1 VRTTTK
7 LRSCGSLMLLFAAA
21 CGLPDPETTSA
32 PEQDQAPAG
41 ATPQIAQTREVWRK
55 AMRDL
60 KLPTRGCFTS
70 DFPGIAW
77 KQVACGTP
85 PNIPYPPHQGRRSPQ
100 TVGGGTD
107 WAARVNTGLI
117 LRAEGAFDT
126 VSGVTS
132 IDSTASGGVS
142 EFSLQLNTQFFTTP
156 ACAGAS
162 NPAICQGWEQ
172 FVFSNTGSG
181 FIQYWMLPYDNP
193 CPAGWISYATATG
206 NFCYKNGAGSISPGH
221 QNVSDLASLR
231 LEGAADL
238 GGDDTIT
245 MTTPGGTLF
254 ATNNDSELTLA
265 GAWRDAEFNIVGDA
279 YGSEAAFN
287 AGSTVTVHTTV
298 HNGTRDAPTCVLEGF
313 TAETNSLTLVGTPA
327 IVGLLPAPGIVFN
340 QTNVTPFSASSCASA
355 MGTGDPHM
363 YTVLGTGY
371 DFMGI
376 GDYLWAQRGANFVV
390 QTRQI
395 SGAPSWPNAAVN
407 KEVATRMGKSRIAV
421 CSLERLE
428 INGKATSL
436 GDGKQINLPDA
447 TIERHG
453 NVFLIT
459 GQSGD
464 SVRAVVNSAS
474 PNYIDVHVG
483 FGQWPDTVL
492 GLLGNGK
499 SANELVARDGT
510 VLTAPVSF
518 QDLYSKFGDSWRVA
532 PKDSLLCSNE
542 QVERRNPDKPFCVKD
557 LDPKTRE
564 HAQAVCAQFGIKQ
577 GPLLDACILD
587 VAMLGDGAARAF
599 VNAPPPVV
607 VGDAACR

>member
-1 VRTTTK
+1 VRTDTK

-21 CGLPDPETTSA
+21 CGLPDPSSSTA
-32 PEQDQAPAG
+32 DPAEALG
-41 ATPQIAQTREVWRK
+41 ATPQIAQTRPAWRQ

-60 KLPTRGCFTS
+60 KLPKRGCFQS
-70 DFPGIAW
+70 DFPSIAW
-77 KQVACGTP
+77 KEVACETP
-85 PNIPYPPHQGRRSPQ
+85 PNIPYPPHLGRRTPQ

-107 WAARVNTGLI
+107 WAARVDGATRI
-117 LRAEGAFDT
+117 SAAEGSFDT

-132 IDSTASGGVS
+132 IDSTATGGVS
-142 EFSLQLNTQFFTTP
+142 EFSLQLNTQFFSTP
-156 ACAGAS
+156 TCAGSS
-162 NPAICQGWEQ
+162 NPAGCQGWEQ
-172 FVFSNTGSG
+172 FVYSNTGTA
-181 FIQYWMLPYDNP
+181 FIQYWLLFFNNP
-193 CPAGWISYATATG
+193 CPAGWFTVPFGTDT
-206 NFCYKNGAGSISPGH
+206 FCFKNGSGAVNPGH
-221 QNVSDLASLR
+221 QNVSDLPSLR
-231 LEGAADL
+231 LEGAAVL

-265 GAWRDAEFNIVGDA
+265 AAWQDAEFNIVGD
-279 YGSEAAFN
+279 GNSSEATFN

-298 HNGTRDAPTCVLEGF
+298 HNGTTHAPTCVLEGF
-313 TAETNSLTLVGTPA
+313 TAETNSLTLVGTA
-327 IVGLLPAPGIVFN
+327 ASGVLPAPAIVFN
-340 QTNVTPFSASSCASA
+340 QTNVTPFTASSCAA
-355 MGTGDPHM
+355 ADGTGDPHM
-363 YTVLGTGY
+363 HTVLGTGY

-395 SGAPSWPNAAVN
+395 SGAPSWPLAAVN

-447 TIERHG
+447 TVERHG

-499 SANELVARDGT
+499 TANELVARDGT

-518 QDLYSKFGDSWRVA
+518 QDLYSKFGDSWRVPA
-532 PKDSLLCSNE
+532 KESLLCSNE
-542 QVERRNPDKPFCVKD
+542 QVERRNPEKPFCVKD
-557 LDPKTRE
+557 LDPKIRE
-564 HAQAVCAQFGIKQ
+564 HAQGVCAQFGIKQ
-577 GPLLDACILD
+577 GPLFDACVLD
-587 VAMLGDGAARAF
+587 VAMLGDAAARAF

-607 VGDAACR
+607 IGDAACR

>member
-1 VRTTTK
+1 MRTDTK
-7 LRSCGSLMLLFAAA
+7 LRSCGSLVLLVVAA
-21 CGLPDPETTSA
+21 CGLPDSTSSTDDPAAA
-32 PEQDQAPAG
+32 PG
-41 ATPQIAQTREVWRK
+41 ATPQIAANRDIWRK

-60 KLPTRGCFTS
+60 KLPTRGCFQS
-70 DFPGIAW
+70 DFPSIAW
-77 KQVACGTP
+77 KQVACETP
-85 PNIPYPPHQGRRSPQ
+85 PNVPYPPHLGRRAPQ
-100 TVGGGTD
+100 QVGAGTD
-107 WAARVNTGLI
+107 WAARVDATTKI
-117 LRAEGAFDT
+117 LAAEGSFDT

-132 IDSTASGGVS
+132 IDSTATGGVS
-142 EFSLQLNTQFFTTP
+142 EFSLQLNTQFFSTP
-156 ACAGAS
+156 ACAGSS
-162 NPAICQGWEQ
+162 NPASCLGWEQ
-172 FVFSNTGSG
+172 FVFSNTGVA
-181 FIQYWMLPYDNP
+181 FIQYWLIFYNNP
-193 CPAGWISYATATG
+193 CPAGWNTVPSGTDT
-206 NFCYKNGAGSISPGH
+206 FCYKNGASSVPVGH
-221 QNVSDLASLR
+221 QNVSDLLSLR
-231 LEGAADL
+231 LEGAASL

-245 MTTPGGTLF
+245 MTTPGGSLF

-265 GAWRDAEFNIVGDA
+265 AQWQDAEFNLVGD
-279 YGSEAAFN
+279 GNSSEATFN

-298 HNGTRDAPTCVLEGF
+298 HNGTTNAPTCVLEGF

-340 QTNVTPFSASSCASA
+340 QTNVTPFSASSCAA
-355 MGTGDPHM
+355 AAGTGDPHLH
-363 YTVLGTGY
+363 TVLGTGY
-371 DFMGI
+371 DFQGI

-483 FGQWPDTVL
+483 FGVWPDTVT

-499 SANELVARDGT
+499 TANELVARDGT
-510 VLTAPVSF
+510 VLTAPLSF

-532 PKDSLLCSNE
+532 PKDSLLCANE

-564 HAQAVCAQFGIKQ
+564 HAQGVCGQFGIKD
-577 GPLLDACILD
+577 PALLDACILD
-587 VAMLGDGAARAF
+587 VAMLGDAAARAF

-607 VGDAACR
+607 VGDASCR